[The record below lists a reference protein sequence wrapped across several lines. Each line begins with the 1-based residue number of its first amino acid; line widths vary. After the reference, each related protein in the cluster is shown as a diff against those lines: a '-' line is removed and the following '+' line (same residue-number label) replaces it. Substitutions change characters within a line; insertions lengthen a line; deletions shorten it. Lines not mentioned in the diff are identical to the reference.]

1 MAGASVAGLQDHLK
15 LAREYALEGLYDT
28 SVIFFDGAIAQ
39 INKHL
44 NSLDDPL
51 VRSKWMNVK
60 KALSEE
66 TEVVKQ
72 LDSEKRSFKD
82 TSVGRRPTS
91 PPISTNKSSFVFE
104 PLDEYPTSSGAP
116 MDDPDVWRPPSRDTS
131 NRRSARAGVG
141 ATRKSPQDGAWARGS
156 TTRGGATARGGK
168 TGASTRANSGGRAST
183 TGKKGTGSGRPNSA
197 KDDSGNGD
205 AEEATSKRGQYE
217 GPDHDLA
224 AMLERDVLE
233 NTPGVRFD
241 DVAGLTE
248 AKRLLEEAVV
258 LPLLM
263 PDYFQGIRR
272 PWKGVLMFGPPG
284 TGKTLLAK
292 AVATECGTT
301 FFNVSSATLASK
313 WRGESERMVRCLFD
327 LARAYA
333 PSTIFIDEIDSLCT
347 SRGAS
352 GEHESSRRVKSE
364 LLVQVDG
371 VNNTGTNEDGSRKI
385 VMVLAAT
392 NFPWDIDEALRR
404 RLEKRIYIP
413 LPNFES
419 RKELIKINLKTVEV
433 AADVD
438 ISDVARRT
446 EGYSG
451 DDLTNVCRDASL
463 NGMRRKIAGK
473 TREEIKNMSKDD
485 IAKDPIAMC
494 DFEEAISKVQPSVSA
509 SDIER
514 HEKWFSEFGSA

>member
-1 MAGASVAGLQDHLK
+1 MGGTSLAGLQDHLK
-15 LAREYALEGLYDT
+15 LAREYAIEGLYDT
-28 SVIFFDGAIAQ
+28 AIIFFDGAVAQ
-39 INKHL
+39 INKHV
-44 NSLDDPL
+44 STVDDPL
-51 VRSKWMNVK
+51 LRSKWMNVK
-60 KALSEE
+60 KAISEE

-72 LDSEKRSFKD
+72 LDAEKRSFKE
-82 TSVGRRPTS
+82 VPAGRRPFS
-91 PPISTNKSSFVFE
+91 PPISTKSSSFVFQ
-104 PLDEYPTSSGAP
+104 PLDEYPTSSGP
-116 MDDPDVWRPPSRDTS
+116 MDDPDVWRPPPSRDTTT
-131 NRRSARAGVG
+131 RRSARAGQVG
-141 ATRKSPQDGAWARGS
+141 MRKSPQDGAWARSS
-156 TTRGGATARGGK
+156 TKTGTSGRGGK
-168 TGASTRANSGGRAST
+168 TGGSIKANSGVRAST
-183 TGKKGTGSGRPNSA
+183 TGKKGNGKSA
-197 KDDSGNGD
+197 KADSVNGD
-205 AEEATSKRGQYE
+205 SEDGKAKKVEYE
-217 GPDHDLA
+217 GPDADLA

-233 NTPGVRFD
+233 TSPGVRWD
-241 DVAGLTE
+241 DVAGLSE

-258 LPLLM
+258 LPLWM
-263 PDYFQGIRR
+263 PEYFQGIRR

-333 PSTIFIDEIDSLCT
+333 PSTIFIDEIDSLCNA
-347 SRGAS
+347 RGAS

-371 VNNTGTNEDGSRKI
+371 VNNTSTNEDGTRKI

-419 RKELIKINLKTVEV
+419 RKELIRINLKTVEV

-438 ISDVARRT
+438 IDEVARRT

-473 TREEIKNMSKDD
+473 TRDEIKNMAKDEISKD
-485 IAKDPIAMC
+485 PVEMC
-494 DFEEAISKVQPSVSA
+494 DFVEALKKVQPSVSA
-509 SDIER
+509 ADIEK
-514 HEKWFSEFGSA
+514 HEKWSSEFGSS

>member
-1 MAGASVAGLQDHLK
+1 MGTSLAGLQDHLK
-15 LAREYALEGLYDT
+15 LARENAIEGLYDT
-28 SVIFFDGAIAQ
+28 SIIFFDGAIAQ

-44 NSLDDPL
+44 NTVEDPL
-51 VRSKWMNVK
+51 IRVKWMNVK
-60 KALSEE
+60 KALTEE

-72 LDSEKRSFKD
+72 LDAEKRAFKEIPL
-82 TSVGRRPTS
+82 GRRPPS
-91 PPISTNKSSFVFE
+91 PPISTKSSFVFQ
-104 PLDEYPTSSGAP
+104 PLDEYPTSSGGP
-116 MDDPDVWRPPSRDTS
+116 MDDPDVWRPPSRDA
-131 NRRSARAGVG
+131 RRATRPGQVG
-141 ATRKSPQDGAWARGS
+141 MRKSPQDGAWARGP
-156 TTRGGATARGGK
+156 TRTGTASRGAKAGGSSK
-168 TGASTRANSGGRAST
+168 SNTGVRAST
-183 TGKKGTGSGRPNSA
+183 TAKKGTSQGKSGKA
-197 KDDSGNGD
+197 DSGNSD
-205 AEEATSKRGQYE
+205 AEDGKSKRIQYE
-217 GPDHDLA
+217 GPDADLA
-224 AMLERDVLE
+224 AMLERDVLDS
-233 NTPGVRFD
+233 TPGVRWD

-258 LPLLM
+258 LPIWM
-263 PDYFQGIRR
+263 PEYFQGIRR

-333 PSTIFIDEIDSLCT
+333 PSTIFIDEIDSLCNA
-347 SRGAS
+347 RGAS

-371 VNNTGTNEDGSRKI
+371 VNATSTNEDGTRKI

-419 RKELIKINLKTVEV
+419 RKELIRINLRTVEV

-438 ISDVARRT
+438 IDDVARRT

-473 TREEIKNMSKDD
+473 TRDEIKNMAKEEMSKD
-485 IAKDPIAMC
+485 PVAMC
-494 DFEEAISKVQPSVSA
+494 DFEEAITKVQPSVSA
-509 SDIER
+509 ADIER

>member
-1 MAGASVAGLQDHLK
+1 MLIIMVGASLAGLQDHLK
-15 LAREYALEGLYDT
+15 LAREYAVEGLYDT

-44 NSLDDPL
+44 NTVDDPL
-51 VRSKWMNVK
+51 TRTKWMNVK
-60 KALSEE
+60 KAISEE

-72 LDSEKRSFKD
+72 LDAEKRSFKEVP
-82 TSVGRRPTS
+82 VGRRPNS
-91 PPISTNKSSFVFE
+91 PPISTKSSFVFQ

-116 MDDPDVWRPPSRDTS
+116 MDDPDVWRPPSRDTT
-131 NRRSARAGVG
+131 RRPTRPGQVG
-141 ATRKSPQDGAWARGS
+141 TRKSSQDATWARGS
-156 TTRGGATARGGK
+156 TRAGTAGRGGK
-168 TGASTRANSGGRAST
+168 TGASSKVNTGVRAST
-183 TGKKGTGSGRPNSA
+183 TGKKATSKTGKS
-197 KDDSGNGD
+197 DSVNGD
-205 AEEATSKRGQYE
+205 AEDGKSKRGQYE
-217 GPDHDLA
+217 GPDQDLA

-233 NTPGVRFD
+233 TTPGVRWD
-241 DVAGLTE
+241 DVAGLSE

-258 LPLLM
+258 LPLWM
-263 PDYFQGIRR
+263 PEYFQGIRR

-333 PSTIFIDEIDSLCT
+333 PSTIFIDEIDSLCNA
-347 SRGAS
+347 RGAS

-371 VNNTGTNEDGSRKI
+371 VNNSGTNEDGTRKI

-433 AADVD
+433 ATDVD
-438 ISDVARRT
+438 IDEVARKT

-473 TREEIKNMSKDD
+473 TRDEIKNMSKDE
-485 IAKDPIAMC
+485 ISKDPVAMC
-494 DFEEAISKVQPSVSA
+494 DFLEAITKVQPSVSA
-509 SDIER
+509 ADIEK